1 MKKFA
6 ILGAILATVVAML
19 AVTVTPAMAA
29 RDPLPPAPKAKILTV
44 VALSWDESYTCY
56 HPDGSYWHGPWSY
69 TVEDVDFAHLVNT
82 YYTTDMAAFM
92 GGGTPPTD
100 LTGFIRIN
108 GAGKLFGYASYISG
122 NSGLPIFQ
130 LFRGEV
136 EVTLADDGTGTMDGT
151 YADWLYVFGTE
162 DEVVSAYG
170 EGAVPVAPM
179 GHIKAG
185 KAGWWYLA
193 HGEYTVTAVSP

>member
-6 ILGAILATVVAML
+6 ILGSILAAVVL
-19 AVTVTPAMAA
+19 LIVTATPAMAA
-29 RDPLPPAPKAKILTV
+29 RAPLPPAPKAKILTI
-44 VALSWDESYTCY
+44 VALSWDESYTAY
-56 HPDGSYWHGPWSY
+56 HPDGSYWHGPWNY
-69 TVEDVDFAHLVNT
+69 TIEDVDFVHLVNT
-82 YYTTDMAAFM
+82 YYTTDMADFM

-108 GAGKLFGYASYISG
+108 GVGKLFGYASYISG

-130 LFRGEV
+130 IFRGDV
-136 EVTLADDGTGTMDGT
+136 QVTLCADGVTGTMSGT
-151 YADWLYVFGTE
+151 YSDQVFIFGNAA
-162 DEVVSAYG
+162 VVLTAYPN
-170 EGAVPVAPM
+170 AVPVRPM

-185 KAGWWYLA
+185 AAGWWYLA